1 MSNGSLLEPRWSR
14 KEKPYITN
22 PFYLPMRALAFER
35 VPGPI
40 ILDCTITGVTGSFG
54 YLMESNEIPPLLSPL

>member
-1 MSNGSLLEPRWSR
+1 MSHSDNRLHSHGTALMSNGSLLEPRWSR

-35 VPGPI
+35 VPG
-40 ILDCTITGVTGSFG
+40 
-54 YLMESNEIPPLLSPL
+54 LLV